1 MSSNEVKVG
10 ALTLGG
16 IGLLAGIIT
25 FLGAF
30 SFSGS
35 GYKLQISYP
44 QVGGLMPGHVVR
56 YAGVQVGTVKE
67 VNVNGDSV
75 DVVADI
81 NKDTVEFF
89 LVGFQLVEAVIT
101 FSLPL
106 VKGFSNGRNFA
117 K

>member
-44 QVGGLMPGHVVR
+44 QVGTK
-56 YAGVQVGTVKE
+56 TVFRML
-67 VNVNGDSV
+67 N
-75 DVVADI
+75 
-81 NKDTVEFF
+81 
-89 LVGFQLVEAVIT
+89 
-101 FSLPL
+101 
-106 VKGFSNGRNFA
+106 
-117 K
+117 

>member
-56 YAGVQVGTVKE
+56 YAAHYHIAFGDLFSGICETILLEIFFALPETEWFKE
-67 VNVNGDSV
+67 QMVS
-75 DVVADI
+75 
-81 NKDTVEFF
+81 
-89 LVGFQLVEAVIT
+89 
-101 FSLPL
+101 
-106 VKGFSNGRNFA
+106 
-117 K
+117 

>member
-16 IGLLAGIIT
+16 VGLLAGIIT

-30 SFSGS
+30 SFSGG
-35 GYKLQISYP
+35 GYELQISYP

-67 VNVNGDSV
+67 VNVQGDSV
-75 DVVADI
+75 DVVADTI
-81 NKDTVEFF
+81 KIQDTERRDFF
-89 LVGFQLVEAVIT
+89 FRVGRYFRRT
-101 FSLPL
+101 FC
-106 VKGFSNGRNFA
+106 
-117 K
+117 

>member
-44 QVGGLMPGHVVR
+44 QVGEIGRAHV
-56 YAGVQVGTVKE
+56 
-67 VNVNGDSV
+67 
-75 DVVADI
+75 
-81 NKDTVEFF
+81 
-89 LVGFQLVEAVIT
+89 
-101 FSLPL
+101 
-106 VKGFSNGRNFA
+106 
-117 K
+117 

>member
-56 YAGVQVGTVKE
+56 YAGVQVGTVK
-67 VNVNGDSV
+67 
-75 DVVADI
+75 
-81 NKDTVEFF
+81 
-89 LVGFQLVEAVIT
+89 AVSYT
-101 FSLPL
+101 HLTLPTI
-106 VKGFSNGRNFA
+106 A
-117 K
+117 

>member
-35 GYKLQISYP
+35 GYKLQISYLP
-44 QVGGLMPGHVVR
+44 PLMQTGIQGIALSGLIKNSPDLKR
-56 YAGVQVGTVKE
+56 QTIKIL
-67 VNVNGDSV
+67 NLLNS
-75 DVVADI
+75 
-81 NKDTVEFF
+81 
-89 LVGFQLVEAVIT
+89 
-101 FSLPL
+101 
-106 VKGFSNGRNFA
+106 
-117 K
+117 

>member
-44 QVGGLMPGHVVR
+44 AYRLALLKKLM
-56 YAGVQVGTVKE
+56 
-67 VNVNGDSV
+67 
-75 DVVADI
+75 
-81 NKDTVEFF
+81 
-89 LVGFQLVEAVIT
+89 
-101 FSLPL
+101 
-106 VKGFSNGRNFA
+106 
-117 K
+117 

>member
-81 NKDTVEFF
+81 NKVSRFLRERFF
-89 LVGFQLVEAVIT
+89 LWV
-101 FSLPL
+101 
-106 VKGFSNGRNFA
+106 
-117 K
+117 